1 MKTTRMLLPRSFKVA
16 GLCLFA
22 AGAIL
27 GVLYCLF
34 PDSLQITLNDLRG
47 LFGAEPLPTKTDF
60 SGSFNAGS
68 DLTLTFIGVLMVVAG
83 VFIGF
88 SRNKDE
94 DEFIE
99 QIRYES
105 LQLSVYLN
113 SIVLVVCL
121 IFVWGLS
128 FLPVMFCSLFSLLYF
143 FIICFYIRVLI
154 NKKTMRNEE

>member
-1 MKTTRMLLPRSFKVA
+1 
-16 GLCLFA
+16 
-22 AGAIL
+22 
-27 GVLYCLF
+27 
-34 PDSLQITLNDLRG
+34 
-47 LFGAEPLPTKTDF
+47 
-60 SGSFNAGS
+60 
-68 DLTLTFIGVLMVVAG
+68 MVVAG

-94 DEFIE
+94 DEYIE

>member
-22 AGAIL
+22 VGAIL
-27 GVLYCLF
+27 GVLYCLL
-34 PDSLQITLNDLRG
+34 PDSLQLTLNDLRG

-105 LQLSVYLN
+105 LQLSVYL
-113 SIVLVVCL
+113 SEQHRVGCMSDICLGAVVLASDVL
-121 IFVWGLS
+121 QP
-128 FLPVMFCSLFSLLYF
+128 FLVALFLYHLF
-143 FIICFYIRVLI
+143 LYPCF
-154 NKKTMRNEE
+154 NQQKNDAK